1 MLGAVKTSG
10 SFVGNNCVATFQA
23 LPGGCTKVTRA
34 GRSNQPRANIS
45 AAGML
50 MCACIESMPR

>member
-1 MLGAVKTSG
+1 MFGAVNTSG
-10 SFVGNNCVATFQA
+10 SGVGNNWVATFQV
-23 LPGGCTKVTRA
+23 LPGGCTNVTLA